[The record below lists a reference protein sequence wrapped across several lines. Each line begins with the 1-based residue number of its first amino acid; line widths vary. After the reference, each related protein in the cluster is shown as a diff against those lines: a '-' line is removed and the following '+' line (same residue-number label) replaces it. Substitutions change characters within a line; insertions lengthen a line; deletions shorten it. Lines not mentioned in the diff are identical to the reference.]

1 MESIPVALLVDF
13 LHAALSSKRQ
23 DRAVHRTSCGAAIKA
38 LRWLAK
44 HLQWQALQLCAQN
57 NLVTSY
63 SKQVEA
69 YDKREAVPLP
79 LSLVLAWEQCI
90 CRSDAPLTTKLV
102 LGAILVCTRSS
113 IRFGDAQRVRWGS
126 LQLSTQGL
134 HATAY
139 ATKTTKAGQPFF
151 CAWHGLSGRDAS
163 TSWLLHWLAALASI
177 PKAIFEVHAD
187 TVEPDYLFPHLDM
200 HCISVE
206 YLAPAS
212 YTRTLLC
219 LRWAAQSSMLSGSAS
234 LTLTLR
240 SMKSTALAS
249 AAQLRLSRDDRLSQ
263 GHHRDSARLYSR
275 NDTFAS
281 LRIQR
286 SIALAIADGWR
297 PQRSMARGGSAPV
310 PEPPF
315 TAPRTHPAEHLSTS
329 SLLEGPWRI
338 FTSRHESIHA
348 TQELADSSPVSSPA
362 STGPAVPPEDPAIEL
377 DKASDPE
384 AEAVEEY
391 ALLHGSSESEAEA
404 TALHVDLDARTYVC
418 SGPWGSM
425 HVPTAESL
433 QAYTLA
439 LPKLGSLAVC
449 KLRAACGAHLG
460 PASFVAVCKEPV
472 SLCRSPAFRDVPE
485 TLQTALQQTGLASIS
500 DFAYAYTSSEDLSTF
515 IAKQSQSLWDDL
527 QVTDPERCPAVAC
540 LRRAL
545 DLSKAVTRAKVA
557 ALTETMKN
565 LQLKHGNKTL
575 CLRFNRVECNDK
587 NCKFAYLCAVRL
599 PNGQAC
605 GQRHP
610 ASQHR
615 TKAPADK
622 AEPPAPPAAHT

>member
-1 MESIPVALLVDF
+1 MIPVQPSGGSQHHRTGRPASVAQLSVPPKQPSHDALALATHARPPLRGSTHKHNRGLCLPQARAPRFVSAQALAESKRCKLTDQFRNIMLRVGSHCLLHGILAESTHPEQHVERLLAAFTVNTLFRYIACCLTFLDFMQAQHLSMESIPVALLVDF

-472 SLCRSPAFRDVPE
+472 SLCRR
-485 TLQTALQQTGLASIS
+485 
-500 DFAYAYTSSEDLSTF
+500 
-515 IAKQSQSLWDDL
+515 K
-527 QVTDPERCPAVAC
+527 AC
-540 LRRAL
+540 L
-545 DLSKAVTRAKVA
+545 A
-557 ALTETMKN
+557 ACNLT
-565 LQLKHGNKTL
+565 
-575 CLRFNRVECNDK
+575 
-587 NCKFAYLCAVRL
+587 A
-599 PNGQAC
+599 
-605 GQRHP
+605 
-610 ASQHR
+610 
-615 TKAPADK
+615 
-622 AEPPAPPAAHT
+622 